1 MCLGVSTLR
10 GCDLAELVRNCQSD
24 LSEFIVQLRI
34 RTKGIPKGARM
45 TKPFQD
51 REPAVLGNANV
62 REPQQEAF
70 HALSQHATG
79 GGEPRE
85 VGIIL
90 PVGCGKSGTITL
102 TPFAYRAG
110 RALVIAPGVAIA
122 DQLAADFDPS
132 NPKMFYIKCNV
143 LDGGPYPEPVRVA
156 GTTVNRA
163 DMDAADVVVTNVHQL
178 QGDDNKWL
186 ISLPEDYFDLIIFDE
201 GHHSVAASWE
211 TIKRKFPAAKVVNF
225 SATPVRA
232 DGQIMAGEVIY
243 SYSIFRAIKAGYV
256 KRIKAVQL
264 NPRTLKYVRVE
275 DGMEIEVGLEEVKRL
290 GEDDAGFRRSIVTSQ
305 ETLNTIVDASLR
317 ELYRL
322 REVTGEGRLKII
334 ASALN
339 YDHCHQVVAAYRS
352 RGCRAD
358 FVHSREGLANAKVM
372 RKLKDNE
379 LDVIVQVRKL
389 GEGFDHPYL
398 AVAAVLSIF
407 SNLSPFVQFV
417 GRIMRVLKQ
426 NAPNDPVNQ
435 GTVVFHAGANI
446 ARQWGDFQQ
455 FSEADQSYF
464 DQLLP
469 LEGLDPNSANAET
482 QYEPRDGLP
491 LPDVRSQSEVDLE
504 EIHLV
509 TPDAVAAIE
518 LLKKQ
523 GIIDADFDPK
533 TQILKPVPT
542 TKVAKRQAARQ
553 SLNERI
559 QHATGVLLKRHQIN
573 PEGKQLDRKYVG
585 RTNYVVVSAALSTR
599 VNAAVGR
606 KAGERSE
613 MSQAD
618 LDKIDV
624 EFGTIMTAVE
634 AEVINGA

>member
-1 MCLGVSTLR
+1 
-10 GCDLAELVRNCQSD
+10 
-24 LSEFIVQLRI
+24 
-34 RTKGIPKGARM
+34 M

-51 REPAVLGNANV
+51 REPSVLGNANV

-70 HALSQHATG
+70 DALNQHATG

-102 TPFAYRAG
+102 TPFAYRAA
-110 RALVIAPGVAIA
+110 RALVIAPGVSIA

-156 GTTVNRA
+156 GKTVNRA
-163 DMDAADVVVTNVHQL
+163 DMDAADVVVTNVQQL
-178 QGDDNKWL
+178 QGEDNKWL
-186 ISLPEDYFDLIIFDE
+186 TSLPEDYFDLIIFDE

-211 TIKRKFPAAKVVNF
+211 AIKRKFPAAKVVNF

-232 DGQIMAGEVIY
+232 DGQIMAGDVIY

-275 DGMEIEVGLEEVKRL
+275 DGVEIEVGLEEVKRL

-322 REVTGEGRLKII
+322 REATGEGRLKII

-339 YDHCHQVVAAYRS
+339 YDHCHQVVAAYRA

-358 FVHSREGLANAKVM
+358 FVHSREGQANAKVM
-372 RKLKDNE
+372 RKLENHE

-389 GEGFDHPYL
+389 GEGFDHPHL

-417 GRIMRVLKQ
+417 GRIMRVIKQ
-426 NAPNDPVNQ
+426 NAPNDSINQ

-469 LEGLDPNSANAET
+469 LEGLDPNSADAET
-482 QYEPRDGLP
+482 QYEPRDDLP
-491 LPDVRSQSEVDLE
+491 LPDVRSQSEVALE
-504 EIHLV
+504 EMHLV
-509 TPDAVAAIE
+509 TPDAAAAIE

-523 GIIDADFDPK
+523 GIIEADFDPE

-559 QHATGVLLKRHQIN
+559 QRATGVLLKRHQIN
-573 PEGKQLDRKYVG
+573 PEGKQLDRKHVG
-585 RTNYVVVSAALSTR
+585 RTNYVIVSAALSTR
-599 VNAAVGR
+599 ANAAVGR

-618 LDKIDV
+618 LDKIDA
-624 EFGTIMTAVE
+624 EFGAIMAAVE

>member
-1 MCLGVSTLR
+1 
-10 GCDLAELVRNCQSD
+10 
-24 LSEFIVQLRI
+24 
-34 RTKGIPKGARM
+34 M

-70 HALSQHATG
+70 DALRQHASG

-85 VGIIL
+85 VGVIL

-143 LDGGPYPEPVRVA
+143 LDDEPYPEPVRVA

-163 DMDAADVVVTNVHQL
+163 DLDAADVVVTNVQQL
-178 QGDDNKWL
+178 QGDDNRWL
-186 ISLPEDYFDLIIFDE
+186 RSLPEDYFDVIIFDE
-201 GHHSVAASWE
+201 GHHSVAASWDA
-211 TIKRKFPAAKVVNF
+211 IKRKFPAANVVNF

-232 DGQIMAGEVIY
+232 DGQVMAGDVIY
-243 SYSIFRAIKAGYV
+243 SYSIFRAIKSGYI
-256 KRIKAVQL
+256 KRIKAIQL
-264 NPRTLKYVRVE
+264 NPRTLKYVRIE
-275 DGMEIEVGLEEVKRL
+275 DGAEIEVGLEEVKRL

-305 ETLNTIVDASLR
+305 ETLNTIVDASLQ

-322 REVTGEGRLKII
+322 RDATGEGRLKII

-339 YDHCHQVVAAYRS
+339 YDHCHQVVAAYRA
-352 RGCRAD
+352 RGCRAA
-358 FVHSREGLANAKVM
+358 FVHSREGQANARVM
-372 RKLKDNE
+372 RKLDDHE

-417 GRIMRVLKQ
+417 GRIMRVIKQ
-426 NAPNDPVNQ
+426 NSPNDPVNQ

-455 FSEADQSYF
+455 FSDADQSYF

-469 LEGLDPNSANAET
+469 LEGLDPASADADR

-491 LPDVRSQSEVDLE
+491 LPDVRSQSDVALE
-504 EIHLV
+504 EIHLI
-509 TPDAVAAIE
+509 TPDAAAAIE

-523 GIIDADFDPK
+523 GIITADFDPE

-542 TKVAKRQAARQ
+542 TRVARRQAARL
-553 SLNERI
+553 SLHERI
-559 QHATGVLLKRHQIN
+559 QHATGILLRRHQIN
-573 PEGKQLDRKYVG
+573 PEGRQLDRKHLG
-585 RTNYVVVSAALSTR
+585 RTNYVIVSAALSNHA
-599 VNAAVGR
+599 NAAVGR
-606 KAGERSE
+606 RAGERSE
-613 MSQAD
+613 MSQGD
-618 LDKIDV
+618 LDKIFEAFDA
-624 EFGTIMTAVE
+624 IMAAVE
-634 AEVINGA
+634 NEVINGA

>member
-1 MCLGVSTLR
+1 
-10 GCDLAELVRNCQSD
+10 
-24 LSEFIVQLRI
+24 
-34 RTKGIPKGARM
+34 M

-51 REPAVLGNANV
+51 REPSVLGNANV

-70 HALSQHATG
+70 DALNQHATG

-102 TPFAYRAG
+102 TPFAYRAA
-110 RALVIAPGVAIA
+110 RALVIAPGVSIA

-156 GTTVNRA
+156 GKTVNRA
-163 DMDAADVVVTNVHQL
+163 DMDAADVVVTNVQQL
-178 QGDDNKWL
+178 QGEDNKWL
-186 ISLPEDYFDLIIFDE
+186 TSLPEDYFDLIIFDE

-211 TIKRKFPAAKVVNF
+211 AIKRKFPAAKVVNF

-232 DGQIMAGEVIY
+232 DGQIMAGDVIY

-275 DGMEIEVGLEEVKRL
+275 DGVEIEVGLEEVKRL

-322 REVTGEGRLKII
+322 REATGEGRLKII

-339 YDHCHQVVAAYRS
+339 YDHCHQVVAAYRA

-358 FVHSREGLANAKVM
+358 FVHSREGQANAKVM
-372 RKLKDNE
+372 RKLENHE

-389 GEGFDHPYL
+389 GEGFDHPHL

-417 GRIMRVLKQ
+417 GRIMRVIKQ
-426 NAPNDPVNQ
+426 NAPNDSINQ

-469 LEGLDPNSANAET
+469 LEGLDPNSADAET

-491 LPDVRSQSEVDLE
+491 LPDVRSQSEVALE
-504 EIHLV
+504 EMHLV
-509 TPDAVAAIE
+509 TPDAAAAIE

-523 GIIDADFDPK
+523 GIIEADFDPE

-559 QHATGVLLKRHQIN
+559 QRATGVLLKRHQIN
-573 PEGKQLDRKYVG
+573 PEGKQLDRKHVG
-585 RTNYVVVSAALSTR
+585 RTNYVIVSAALSTR
-599 VNAAVGR
+599 ANAAVGR

-618 LDKIDV
+618 LDKIDA
-624 EFGTIMTAVE
+624 EFGAIMAAVE